1 MFADVWLCLGPTL
14 KLCLSNIFRLILKD
28 LILDLFIFGV
38 IVGYLI
44 MKTIYILLYGLYNI
58 SDRQDPGEATSLMV
72 KSQFESIFHG

>member
-14 KLCLSNIFRLILKD
+14 KLCLSNIIRLILKD

-58 SDRQDPGEATSLMV
+58 SDRQDTGEPTSLMV